1 MEWGTTPG
9 PRYRGLRV
17 CGRWNAHQLL
27 DYVGS
32 KLERVHIGQG
42 ARNLGRWSLS
52 VSVLVCLLFA
62 STLAMAQGGDQQQPK
77 SVAPLVDA
85 AQPSSAKSKS
95 AQPESGGLTDSTS
108 GPATAWKPD
117 GARTVGE
124 RYGRTPT
131 AADGTPDSAGSATTP
146 GISLG
151 EYFKVLG
158 WLIAVVILAVGTI
171 YGLKKL
177 QSGTAKLTGATRA
190 MEVVARTGLTSKH
203 QLVMVRVAERI
214 LIVGVSPDGVHRV
227 SEFTD
232 PKDVVQM
239 SRGESFQEQLEAQQ
253 VDMASAE
260 AEEEAKTVD
269 VAPYRREIRQ
279 LKDLI
284 GSWKRGASTGVRR

>member
-1 MEWGTTPG
+1 M
-9 PRYRGLRV
+9 
-17 CGRWNAHQLL
+17 L